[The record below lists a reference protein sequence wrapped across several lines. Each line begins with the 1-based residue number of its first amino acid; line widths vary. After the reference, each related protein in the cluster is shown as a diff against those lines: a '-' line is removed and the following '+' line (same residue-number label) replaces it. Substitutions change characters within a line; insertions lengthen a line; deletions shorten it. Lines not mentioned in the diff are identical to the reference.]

1 MNNNN
6 KIGFL
11 LSKEFDESKNFLKE
25 NFYDGKTYEISLTLP
40 KHELTSL
47 LNTSG
52 KYPITTKNNYVIVD
66 GLNEKEGANI
76 IDKGAYINECHLI
89 LFGAPS
95 LNELYE
101 KLNNFDFRSAYPI
114 LPEHSFAVRTL
125 KIIQNNNIDSGIT
138 SMDIERKVGAIIKN
152 KTNSPVNL
160 KNPDKTIK
168 IIILDNIIYFAILI
182 NERNKEYYLKN
193 RPHLRA
199 YFHPGCILP
208 KLARCMVNMAQL
220 KEGDIILDPF
230 CGTGG
235 FLIEG
240 GLIGCKL
247 IGSDIDNRMVQGALL
262 NLKTY
267 ELDNNV
273 ISIKQWDALDAKNYL
288 KSLNIEKVDTIIT
301 DPPYGMSTAKKG
313 DIEHILNNLK
323 ECLKDGGYL
332 IFASPTILNL
342 EDLELEGL
350 YSIYIHKSLTRYIH
364 IYKK

>member
-1 MNNNN
+1 MNNNNDKYN

-11 LSKEFDESKNFLKE
+11 LSKEFE
-25 NFYDGKTYEISLTLP
+25 GLP
-40 KHELTSL
+40 THELNSL

-52 KYPITTKNNYVIVD
+52 KYSTSTTNNYVIVE

-76 IDKGAYINECHLI
+76 INKGAYINECHLI
-89 LFGAPS
+89 LFGAPN
-95 LNELYE
+95 LEELYE
-101 KLNNFDFRSAYPI
+101 KLNNFDLHSASLI

-125 KIIQNNNIDSGIT
+125 KIIQKTSSFKSNQRFDTDNGIN

-168 IIILDNIIYFAILI
+168 IIILDNIIYFAILV
-182 NERNKEYYLKN
+182 NERDKEYYLKN

-208 KLARCMVNMAQL
+208 KLARCMVNLAQL
-220 KEGDIILDPF
+220 KEEDIILDPF

-240 GLIGCKL
+240 GLNGCKL

-267 ELDNNV
+267 ELENN
-273 ISIKQWDALDAKNYL
+273 IIAIEQWDALDVKNYL
-288 KSLNIEKVDTIIT
+288 KSLNIEKVDAIIT
-301 DPPYGMSTAKKG
+301 DPPYGISTSKKG

-323 ECLKDGGYL
+323 ESLKDGGYL
-332 IFASPTILNL
+332 IFASPTKVKL
-342 EDLELEGL
+342 EDLELEAL